1 MSLLCHSKGS
11 SHFHGELEKHHLMKR
26 GSLTPKDF
34 QLKAM
39 IPNGWLVDPKSLQ
52 RLLKVLMDKWD
63 TASEGTPSQ
72 FRNRRKVDLEPA
84 IETLDE
90 LIEHGWRFVA
100 FHEEFA

>member
-1 MSLLCHSKGS
+1 
-11 SHFHGELEKHHLMKR
+11 MKR

-39 IPNGWLVDPKSLQ
+39 IPNGWLVDPKVKSLQ
-52 RLLKVLMDKWD
+52 RLPKVLMDKWD
-63 TASEGTPSQ
+63 TTSEGTPSQ

-90 LIEHGWRFVA
+90 LIEYGWRFVA
-100 FHEEFA
+100 FHEEVA